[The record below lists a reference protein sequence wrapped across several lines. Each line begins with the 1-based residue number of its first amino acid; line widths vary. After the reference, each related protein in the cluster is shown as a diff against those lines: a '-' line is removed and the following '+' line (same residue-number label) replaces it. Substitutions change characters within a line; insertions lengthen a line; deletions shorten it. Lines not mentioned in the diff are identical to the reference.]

1 MCCSS
6 FPSVVLRCAS
16 VVCRRGELSGAQTVL
31 RPDEEQ
37 RRALRIDAHADARV
51 ACASNR
57 GGKRG
62 GGKRRLPTRG
72 RLTRADA
79 PDALLH
85 TDPTRCQSAP
95 AVPSLDRT
103 MSAAAAAPAAKAA
116 AAARPAGPS
125 SSSSTPFDAP
135 AVPELEMLLLESLD
149 DAGAAGSIADS
160 QTWLDSIG
168 KGDQHDKLVPV
179 LSSLVSQNYIVINAR
194 DHSRMQ
200 VSAEGEQYAAA
211 GSPEYQLWSLLPS
224 DLSAVSQKSLEDR
237 LPKGMF
243 QLGVNQCMARKW
255 LAFEGDKKLGMI
267 KRAQAQV
274 TDEAAQGL
282 AKCVAGQIDSVDK
295 ALLDTLKKRGLL
307 STVAWKTY
315 SISRGPSFA
324 RVRKLLATD
333 LTMDML
339 KGDKWKEMDFKEYN
353 FNAAGEE
360 LSHGALHPLMKVR
373 AAFRQIFCEMGFEE
387 MNTSNYVE
395 SSFWNFDTLFQPQ
408 QHPARD
414 AHDTF
419 FIHAPAKTLTL
430 PEEYLKATQ
439 QMHQTGGH
447 GSIGYRYDWKRE
459 ESEKNILRTHTTACS
474 SRMLYQLSQGPFTPR
489 RYFSIDRVRQQQR
502 EQAERGEETH
512 AKCTVL

>member
-1 MCCSS
+1 
-6 FPSVVLRCAS
+6 
-16 VVCRRGELSGAQTVL
+16 
-31 RPDEEQ
+31 
-37 RRALRIDAHADARV
+37 
-51 ACASNR
+51 
-57 GGKRG
+57 
-62 GGKRRLPTRG
+62 
-72 RLTRADA
+72 
-79 PDALLH
+79 
-85 TDPTRCQSAP
+85 
-95 AVPSLDRT
+95 
-103 MSAAAAAPAAKAA
+103 MSAAAAAPAAAKAT
-116 AAARPAGPS
+116 AGPSVSAAS
-125 SSSSTPFDAP
+125 SSSSSSAPFGAP
-135 AVPELEMLLLESLD
+135 AVPELEKLLLESLD
-149 DAGAAGSIADS
+149 DAGASGSIADS
-160 QTWLDSIG
+160 QSWLDSMG
-168 KGDQHDKLVPV
+168 KSDQHEKLVPV
-179 LSSLVSQNYIVINAR
+179 LSSLVSQNYIVLSAR
-194 DHSRMQ
+194 DHSRIQ
-200 VSAEGEQYAAA
+200 VSPEGEQYAAS

-224 DLSAVSQKSLEDR
+224 DLSAVAQKSLEDR

-267 KRAQAQV
+267 KRAQAEV
-274 TDEAAQGL
+274 TDDAAQGL
-282 AKCVAGQIDSVDK
+282 AKVAAGQIDSVDK
-295 ALLDTLKKRGLL
+295 SLLDTLKKRGLL
-307 STVAWKTY
+307 STISWKTY
-315 SISRGPSFA
+315 AITRGPSFA

-360 LSHGALHPLMKVR
+360 IAHGALHPLMKVR

-430 PEEYLKATQ
+430 PEDYLKATQ
-439 QMHQTGGH
+439 QMHETGGH

-489 RYFSIDRVRQQQR
+489 RYFSIDRVSQTAHTKTTWKVSACRLQPASKAR
-502 EQAERGEETH
+502 PSDRSLTPAV
-512 AKCTVL
+512 CIVVLLSGVPQ